1 MTVGQKGDN
10 QIMDQLDRIPS
21 ESKVSE
27 SVYSTVEGGS
37 IKNLKFIELED
48 ASVQLG
54 MKRLGRALQ
63 LKRL

>member
-1 MTVGQKGDN
+1 
-10 QIMDQLDRIPS
+10 MDQLDRIPS